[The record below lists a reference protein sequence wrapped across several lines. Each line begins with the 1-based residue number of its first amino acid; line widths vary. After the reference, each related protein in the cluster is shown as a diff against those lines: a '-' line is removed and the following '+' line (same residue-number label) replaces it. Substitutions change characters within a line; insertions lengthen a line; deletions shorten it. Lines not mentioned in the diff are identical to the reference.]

1 MELNRL
7 TTDLRSLCSN
17 RPLEEKRLLAPSL
30 RVGRQ
35 WLDTVTRAGSPV
47 FNVRIM
53 TVTGFALELAAP
65 EMEKRGLTFA
75 GDTRLG
81 LVLEEL
87 LAQRREEAGYLG
99 RLGPSPGLARM
110 VASSFRD
117 LRLAGVTAGDLEPKR
132 FEVPAKGEELASLFA
147 AYDERLRS
155 LALADL
161 PAALRMAER
170 RLREDARALPPG
182 CLVALPSDMLEG
194 MSALERAL
202 WDAVPEDAKVI
213 LECDRPC
220 EARVGAP
227 TDAALLAWLSRPAE
241 APMPAGD
248 GSVDFFHAVGEVNE
262 VREMFRRCLASGIPL
277 DEVEAL
283 HSDRSTYVPLI
294 YEVSRSLFGDGDDV
308 PATFAEGIPV
318 SYTRP
323 GRALAGWIS
332 WIRGGF
338 PQETLARMIEDGLL
352 RAGEE
357 QPLGGFA
364 RLAAV
369 LRSLPIGAGRDRYL
383 DAIRGALDYNSAG
396 PSENGGEEIE
406 GLDEAGLWERKSL
419 LESLASLVERL
430 TAKLPRDIAKGGELL
445 AAAEDFL
452 SDRVR
457 CASEFDE
464 YARRSLLKGVRE
476 ISACLEECGAGS
488 IDVPGRLSEMAV
500 SFRVEG
506 KGPQPGCLHVAPL
519 LGGGHSGRPHVY
531 MLGLDDGRFTGA
543 GLQDPL
549 LLDSEREAIS
559 RDLPTS
565 AGLQASVMED
575 LARVV
580 ARLRARVTIAYC
592 CRDLA
597 EDREMFPSQATLSAY
612 RLVSGMRDAVQ
623 DDLLRKLE
631 IPESFVPRRP
641 EKCLNEMEWWTKRLC
656 GDAPVANA
664 EEAVFAAYPHLGLGR
679 KARLARE
686 GERFTEYDG
695 YVPAAGA
702 ELDPARPDGPVL
714 SASRLQTLAK
724 CPLEYF
730 LAHVLGI
737 SPPEEYAPDPYR
749 WLDASEKGKV
759 LHAVFRDFHR
769 RLMEE
774 GRTPCL
780 ESDWETLRG
789 MVEERLARWERLN
802 PAPNPETA
810 RVEREDMLRCA
821 RIFLA
826 EEEGYCRSN
835 RPLYLEL
842 AVGMASLG
850 AGNPVDS
857 PVPACVKLP
866 GGKRIRVRGRIDRVD
881 EIGEHG
887 SKVFSILD
895 YKISSASGYD
905 IADPFK
911 GGRRVQHYL
920 YLVMAEQALASRHPG
935 GRVVSFQYFFPS
947 TREQGE
953 RLSWDADSLREGPR
967 FLACLSEMLAT
978 GCFPFTDS
986 EEDVAFSDYLPAFGD
1001 VKAAAARS
1009 RARLEKPGD
1018 DALAAFRRLR
1028 GYTSEGVV

>member
-7 TTDLRSLCSN
+7 AEDLRSLCSS

-35 WLDTVTRAGSPV
+35 WLDAVTCAGTAV

-65 EMEKRGLTFA
+65 EMERRGLTFA

-81 LVLEEL
+81 LVLEEM

-99 RLGPSPGLARM
+99 RLDQSPGLARM
-110 VASSFRD
+110 MASSFRD
-117 LRLAGVTAGDLEPKR
+117 LRLAGVTAEDLHPKH
-132 FEVPAKGEELASLFA
+132 FEVSAKGEELASLFA

-155 LALADL
+155 LSLADL
-161 PAALRMAER
+161 SAVLRIAER
-170 RLREDARALPPG
+170 RLREDARALPPQ
-182 CLVALPSDMLEG
+182 CLVALPSDMLEEI
-194 MSALERAL
+194 SALERAL
-202 WDAVPEDAKVI
+202 WDALPEGVKVI

-227 TDAALLAWLSRPAE
+227 TDAALLAWLPKPAE

-248 GSVDFFHAVGEVNE
+248 GSVDFFRAEGEVNE
-262 VREMFRRCLASGIPL
+262 VREVFRRCVASGIPL
-277 DEVEAL
+277 DEVEVL
-283 HSDRSTYVPLI
+283 HSDYSTYVPLI
-294 YEVSRSLFGDGDDV
+294 YEVCRALFGDGDDV
-308 PATFAEGIPV
+308 PVTFAEGIPV
-318 SYTRP
+318 SYSRP

-332 WIRGGF
+332 WVRDGY
-338 PQETLARMIEDGLL
+338 PQETIARMIEDGLL
-352 RAGEE
+352 KAGDGEAV
-357 QPLGGFA
+357 GGFA
-364 RLAAV
+364 RLAAA
-369 LRSLPIGAGRDRYL
+369 LRALPIGAGRDRYL
-383 DAIRGALDYNSAG
+383 HVIRGALDSLSAG
-396 PSENGGEEIE
+396 PPENGDEDVDASE
-406 GLDEAGLWERKSL
+406 GAEVTEREPL
-419 LESLASLVERL
+419 LESLASLIENL
-430 TAKLPRDIAKGGELL
+430 TAELPRDIAKGVELL

-457 CASEFDE
+457 CTSEFDE
-464 YARRSLLKGVRE
+464 YARRRLLKGVRE
-476 ISACLEECGAGS
+476 ISACLEECGADH
-488 IDVPGRLSEMAV
+488 IDIQGRLSEMAA
-500 SFRVEG
+500 SLRVEG
-506 KGPQPGCLHVAPL
+506 KSPKPGCLHVAPL
-519 LGGGHSGRPHVY
+519 LGGGHSGRPHVFI
-531 MLGLDDGRFTGA
+531 LGLDDGRFPGA

-565 AGLQASVMED
+565 AGRQASVMEG
-575 LARVV
+575 LARVMS
-580 ARLRARVTIAYC
+580 RLRAKVTIAYC
-592 CRDLA
+592 CRDLT
-597 EDREMFPSQATLSAY
+597 EDREMFPSQAVLSAY
-612 RLVSGMRDAVQ
+612 RVTSGVRDAVQ

-641 EKCLNEMEWWTKRLC
+641 EKCLDEAEWWINRLC
-656 GDAPVANA
+656 GEAPVANA
-664 EEAVFAAYPHLGLGR
+664 EEAVFAAYPHLGYGR

-686 GERFTEYDG
+686 GEQFTEYDG
-695 YVPAAGA
+695 YVPEVGA

-714 SASRLQTLAK
+714 SASQLQTLAK

-730 LAHVLGI
+730 LTYVLGI
-737 SPPEEYAPDPYR
+737 SPPEEYVPDPYR
-749 WLDASEKGKV
+749 WLDTSEKGSV

-789 MVEERLARWERLN
+789 MVEERLALWERLK

-810 RVEREDMLRCA
+810 RLEREDMLRCA

-826 EEEGYCRSN
+826 EEERYCRLN

-842 AVGMASLG
+842 AVGMAGVG
-850 AGNPVDS
+850 AGNPADS
-857 PVPACVKLP
+857 PDPVCVELP
-866 GGKRIRVRGRIDRVD
+866 GGRRIRVRGRIDRVD
-881 EIGEHG
+881 EIGERG
-887 SKVFSILD
+887 SEVFSILD
-895 YKISSASGYD
+895 YKIGSAYGYD

-920 YLVMAEQALASRHPG
+920 YLVMAEQALASRHPR

-947 TREQGE
+947 TREHGE
-953 RLSWDADSLREGPR
+953 RLTWDADSLREGPR

-986 EEDVAFSDYLPAFGD
+986 EDDVRYSDYLPAFGD

-1018 DALAAFRRLR
+1018 DALSPFRRLR
-1028 GYTSEGVV
+1028 GYTSEGAD